1 MFLIV
6 SGWGQ
11 AQITSVNNKDLPILS
26 DKDIISF
33 DCEVW
38 IESPDSEMIQRVKI
52 MKLEKKI
59 SNVLDILHKKKGFEL
74 QVDSLVK
81 QAVRVQ
87 KENDSL
93 NVVISNNRLVINKDI
108 ESRVNSLSNEI
119 DSIKDKYFEMRRSRN
134 LWRRGT
140 IVSIGLNVIFLLL
153 LF

>member
-1 MFLIV
+1 MV
-6 SGWGQ
+6 Q
-11 AQITSVNNKDLPILS
+11 AQTTLVSNKDLPILS
-26 DKDIISF
+26 DKDTIAF

-38 IESPDSEMIQRVKI
+38 IESPNSEMDQRVKI
-52 MKLEKKI
+52 MKLENKI
-59 SNVLDILHKKKGFEL
+59 SNVLDILHKKKGYEL

-119 DSIKDKYFEMRRSRN
+119 DSIKDKYFQMRRSRN
-134 LWRRGT
+134 LWRRGA
-140 IVSIGLNVIFLLL
+140 IGSIGLNVIFLLL

>member
-1 MFLIV
+1 
-6 SGWGQ
+6 
-11 AQITSVNNKDLPILS
+11 
-26 DKDIISF
+26 
-33 DCEVW
+33 
-38 IESPDSEMIQRVKI
+38 
-52 MKLEKKI
+52 MKLENKI
-59 SNVLDILHKKKGFEL
+59 SNVLDILHKKKGYEL

-119 DSIKDKYFEMRRSRN
+119 DSIKDKYFQMRRSRN

-140 IVSIGLNVIFLLL
+140 IGSIGLNVIFLLL

>member
-11 AQITSVNNKDLPILS
+11 AQITSVNNKDLPILI

-134 LWRRGT
+134 LWRRAT
-140 IVSIGLNVIFLLL
+140 IGSIGLNVIFLLL